1 MPNLETSNLALSSLI
16 LTLYLLPGITWSL
29 IWMKY
34 SKTRPQTDKFYF
46 SVYAIFASAFC
57 YLGCW
62 AILAIFGFKEDLVI
76 KIFQEK
82 IIDSPKLKIIFFS
95 TAIGL
100 IFGIF
105 SVIGSHKKWVIRL
118 MQKLRI
124 TLRDGEKDLWCSSLY
139 DHMEENLSDA
149 FIRIYDQKRDLI
161 YSGLAYRISE
171 EKLEKELLL
180 LNVTIHQNPTG
191 ELIAKKTK
199 IYLVFD
205 HREFFIEFLSTN
217 KSIK

>member
-118 MQKLRI
+118 MNFCRI
-124 TLRDGEKDLWCSSLY
+124 TSRDGEDDIWESSLRNS
-139 DHMEENLSDA
+139 MGRKS
-149 FIRIYDQKRDLI
+149 FIKIYDFKRDFV
-161 YSGLAYRISE
+161 YFGFVDQISE
-171 EKLEKELLL
+171 SKTDKELVLL
-180 LNVTIHQNPTG
+180 EVEIFSNSTG
-191 ELIAKKTK
+191 KVVNRMKKL
-199 IYLVFD
+199 YLVFD
-205 HREFFIEFLSTN
+205 HKDFLIQFFN
-217 KSIK
+217 

>member
-62 AILAIFGFKEDLVI
+62 AAFGFKEDLVI

-118 MQKLRI
+118 MNFCRI
-124 TLRDGEKDLWCSSLY
+124 TSRDGEDDIWESSLRNS
-139 DHMEENLSDA
+139 MGRKS
-149 FIRIYDQKRDLI
+149 FIKIYDFKRDFV
-161 YSGLAYRISE
+161 YFGFVDQISE
-171 EKLEKELLL
+171 SKTDKELVLL
-180 LNVTIHQNPTG
+180 EVEIFSNSTG
-191 ELIAKKTK
+191 KVVNRMKKL
-199 IYLVFD
+199 YLVFD
-205 HREFFIEFLSTN
+205 HKDFLIQFFN
-217 KSIK
+217 